1 MGTNTITYLD
11 RTFDA
16 HDVISGNAYYARP
29 LNSASLEIDTFS
41 FDVQSDDT
49 SLTEFI
55 RNTPLTFYHDGNQMG
70 IFYVQTISRT
80 SINTYHFTC
89 TSTVGLLD
97 ETYHDGGIYTGET
110 VREVCTDICKPLTCY
125 VKSNIAN
132 IKLYGWLPIATRRE
146 NLAQVLFAVGA
157 TLKVD
162 YNGAIR
168 IEGLWDGQSSEI
180 TASEMYAGGSV
191 EYATP
196 VTEVIVT
203 EHAYSQSPTEVT
215 KLFNGTTAEDDK
227 ITFNSPCY
235 DLEATGFEIKESG
248 ANYAIVTAGS
258 GVLNGKKYTHVTRQV
273 TRQITPKTR
282 SLVKQS
288 GNAIKV
294 EKATLVSLV
303 NANAIAE
310 RLAEYYSHNERINNK
325 IVIKRETP
333 GDVVQISHPYGG
345 EVTGCIESTDITVS
359 GRLAAQ
365 ESVLV
370 GYKPQNIGEQEYYD
384 TVEVLT
390 KDGTWTVPES
400 VKSLRVILIGGGQGG
415 NEGKAGANADTNS
428 GMQSGTNGASG
439 GAGGTG
445 GLGGNIFQK
454 TIVVYPGQIFN
465 VSIGEGGK
473 GAAYNA
479 DESSIGELG
488 GNSTFGELTSANGS
502 AAIAGFFDL
511 TSGLTYGKQ
520 GDSGYPGASGGA
532 GGKYNEIGQNGES
545 VQTFMG
551 GESHSP
557 SDKNGGYKETYYEQ
571 SGSSSG
577 GSETRTLWESDSV
590 WHSGRNSYDF
600 TRSRGYQRS
609 GGYADISWDT
619 FNNGAKGQTV
629 YDVYSSTEMR
639 KYNATLIEK
648 IPYINKYQYKV
659 TTTTTIYSATKKTKD
674 TRYVK
679 SYGGGGG
686 GGAAFGANGLPAVM
700 YGVGGQGANA
710 SAPLV
715 PTNRGQ
721 GGAGG
726 NGGGGGGGAGGFLMQ
741 TGSDASATYDDVSGG
756 TGGAGSNGGDG
767 APGCVLIYYRLPK
780 ALSASG
786 EIHDKNGKIISDK
799 YGRRLVV

>member
-146 NLAQVLFAVGA
+146 NLAQVLFAIGA

-203 EHAYSQSPTEVT
+203 EHAYSQSTTEVT
-215 KLFNGTTAEDDK
+215 ELFNGTTSAGDK
-227 ITFNSPCY
+227 ITFDDPCY
-235 DLEATGFEIKESG
+235 DLEATGFEITESG

-258 GVLNGKKYTHVTRQV
+258 GVLNGKKYTHVTRQI
-273 TRQITPKTR
+273 ITPTNTRSR
-282 SLVKQS
+282 SLVEQS
-288 GNAIKV
+288 DNTVKV
-294 EKATLVSLV
+294 ENATLVSLA

-310 RLAEYYSHNERINNK
+310 RLAEYYSHNERINYK
-325 IVIKRETP
+325 IAIKRETP
-333 GDVVQISHPYGG
+333 GDVVQIAHPYGG
-345 EVTGCIESTDITVS
+345 EVTGCVESADVTVS
-359 GRLAAQ
+359 GKLAAQ

-370 GYKPQNIGEQEYYD
+370 GYKPQDIGEQEYYD

-390 KDGTWTVPES
+390 KSGVWTVPGNVTS
-400 VKSLRVILIGGGQGG
+400 VRIVLIGGGQGG
-415 NEGKAGANADTNS
+415 TKGKNGEDGNNQSNYKHCTLIRSSSGSVLWYSAAYGGNGGEAGRKGERGNVFTTELKVVPGIQIACTIGSGGFGASEDSASGMLGGNTIFGDFSSANGSQPTNNGYIDPILGLRYCVDGVDGVSGGKGSGGKTTQVSSPLDIDEFNIIDQDGIVWHCGKADQNITRHENAWCYGGTGGGAAVGRNGGNGLESIKGDDIRYYTTGDGGAGANASPPKIQTS
-428 GMQSGTNGASG
+428 YGSG
-439 GAGGTG
+439 G
-445 GLGGNIFQK
+445 N
-454 TIVVYPGQIFN
+454 
-465 VSIGEGGK
+465 
-473 GAAYNA
+473 
-479 DESSIGELG
+479 
-488 GNSTFGELTSANGS
+488 
-502 AAIAGFFDL
+502 
-511 TSGLTYGKQ
+511 
-520 GDSGYPGASGGA
+520 
-532 GGKYNEIGQNGES
+532 
-545 VQTFMG
+545 
-551 GESHSP
+551 
-557 SDKNGGYKETYYEQ
+557 
-571 SGSSSG
+571 
-577 GSETRTLWESDSV
+577 
-590 WHSGRNSYDF
+590 
-600 TRSRGYQRS
+600 
-609 GGYADISWDT
+609 
-619 FNNGAKGQTV
+619 
-629 YDVYSSTEMR
+629 
-639 KYNATLIEK
+639 
-648 IPYINKYQYKV
+648 
-659 TTTTTIYSATKKTKD
+659 
-674 TRYVK
+674 
-679 SYGGGGG
+679 
-686 GGAAFGANGLPAVM
+686 
-700 YGVGGQGANA
+700 
-710 SAPLV
+710 
-715 PTNRGQ
+715 
-721 GGAGG
+721 GG
-726 NGGGGGGGAGGFLMQ
+726 NGGGGGGGTGATNLDTTWHHGEEISLLGKGGAGGI
-741 TGSDASATYDDVSGG
+741 
-756 TGGAGSNGGDG
+756 GSNGGDG
-767 APGCVLIYYRLPK
+767 ASGCVLVYYRVPK
-780 ALSASG
+780 PTNGGAV
-786 EIHDKNGKIISDK
+786 HDKNGKIISDK